1 MRDDKIGD
9 KERIRHLLDAIVEIE
24 SYTQGVSEHE
34 FITNS
39 MMRIATVKQL
49 EIIGEVCA
57 RLSKELKEKYAD
69 VQWVEIISLR
79 NILVHEYFGINF
91 EIVWQTV
98 DNEIPILKKQFE
110 EISSAQ

>member
-9 KERIRHLLDAIVEIE
+9 KERIKHLMDAISEIE
-24 SYTQGVSEHE
+24 SYTKGITEQEFVS
-34 FITNS
+34 NS

-57 RLSKELKEKYAD
+57 RLSKDLKEKYAH

-98 DNEIPILKKQFE
+98 DNEIPTLKKQFE
-110 EISSAQ
+110 QILAAQ